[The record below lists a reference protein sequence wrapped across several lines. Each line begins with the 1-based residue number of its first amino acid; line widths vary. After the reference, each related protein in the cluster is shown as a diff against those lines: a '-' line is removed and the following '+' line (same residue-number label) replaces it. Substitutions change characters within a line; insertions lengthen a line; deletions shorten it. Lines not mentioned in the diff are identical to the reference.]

1 MRRCDSCGIDCCCM
15 VRESGD
21 GKYPAVYTLFNYV
34 FRITD
39 RKVHGLPVWR
49 ADGGGMGVVCYSSST
64 KGKWILGPDAED
76 IVEKPRGF
84 ASTAAAHG
92 GAPPHSVQD
101 WVMFD
106 GKQWLPAGRAPAGR
120 IGVCPSEQPDT
131 VHLDRAF
138 RRVPDRI
145 INGCTL
151 WCSTGE
157 GNPTWM
163 YNGPYR
169 GKWTIT
175 ENEFAM
181 HNFPARFGYGRV
193 IGRLVSVQPHL
204 GRAPLE
210 LEWLCHND
218 KSGAYEPLP
227 ILPPAERIPPPTV
240 LVVEFAPPLRTL
252 CGRYERLP
260 DWKGCPSWKRQDN
273 QYCIFSSN
281 DGAWFI
287 SDKHDPCVGL
297 VCSAAP
303 HGGRMPNQVTAWA
316 HSGGRK
322 QEWACMKQAAEGWI
336 AECQA
341 HAKAAGHADPAQRAA
356 PPVEAAAPASPTAI
370 QNCAAGSPDRWEK
383 LPSTP
388 PAASGP
394 PPGDPRPQPKSP
406 PSAPPPGGPPGQPPD
421 GLLPGVL
428 VEAHGL
434 QEEVLNGARGRVV
447 EQTGD
452 RVVVELVKLGQ
463 KALKPTNLRVVTES
477 DAPAEPPLGSPAAA
491 RKLADFTLKT
501 SLYKEIYK
509 KTPKPEH
516 LWQVDDAIANTF
528 RILAKDADC
537 GSEEDFG
544 NMRSGLMEA
553 ITKRDIAEKAAQAVG
568 GFVVVQDIFQVE
580 VRAVVYWTA
589 GELADA
595 KGNSRNAKV
604 NGRQMELCGI
614 VNYCIRTDRRDLL
627 EAIMPFIRALT
638 AYCNSDRKG
647 GIKPQEWGKIKDF
660 TLYRGGSFK
669 TEFRDWFKP
678 GRHYRSTGFLAT
690 TPNRKV
696 AKYFIKRTVD
706 EETGR
711 CPEGFEPVLW
721 RFELDEEDL
730 CEHVCYL
737 DRSLVYDM
745 LEGGAKPTEDEFLF
759 VPFSSFRVKS
769 VDWKDH
775 NKYTDPSIIT
785 ISVHPDN
792 RLEPEDLPNAPWG

>member
-92 GAPPHSVQD
+92 GAPPHSIRD
-101 WVMFD
+101 WKMGD
-106 GKQWLPAGRAPAGR
+106 GKGGWPPAAVPPVGRVGA
-120 IGVCPSEQPDT
+120 CPKEQPHT
-131 VHLDRAF
+131 VHLDRVF
-138 RRVPDRI
+138 RHVPDRL

-151 WCSTGE
+151 WRTADDSK
-157 GNPTWM
+157 PSWM
-163 YNGPYR
+163 YAR
-169 GKWTIT
+169 AKAGKWCI
-175 ENEFAM
+175 
-181 HNFPARFGYGRV
+181 
-193 IGRLVSVQPHL
+193 IGDADAQQCFKPGTCFSKSTLPHL

-210 LEWLCHND
+210 VEWECWND
-218 KSGAYEPLP
+218 TKKVNQPLA
-227 ILPPAERIPPPTV
+227 LLPAEERIAPPTV
-240 LVVEFAPPLRTL
+240 LVLELAPPLQQL
-252 CGRYERLP
+252 SGRYERMP
-260 DWKGCPSWKRQDN
+260 ADWQGCPAWKRQDGKAFIYSGV
-273 QYCIFSSN
+273 Q
-281 DGAWFI
+281 GAWLI
-287 SDKHDPCVGL
+287 SDELEDFLGQVA
-297 VCSAAP
+297 SSAP
-303 HGGRMPNQVTAWA
+303 HGGRMPSQCAAWA
-316 HSGGRK
+316 HCGGEK
-322 QEWACMKQAAEGWI
+322 KEWSEMEEAAELMI
-336 AECQA
+336 T
-341 HAKAAGHADPAQRAA
+341 AAGHADPALPVHSPRPVAA
-356 PPVEAAAPASPTAI
+356 AGTAAPAAATTAPVI
-370 QNCAAGSPDRWEK
+370 PHMGPA
-383 LPSTP
+383 LPP
-388 PAASGP
+388 GAP
-394 PPGDPRPQPKSP
+394 PPQPPPQ
-406 PSAPPPGGPPGQPPD
+406 PSAPSPGGPQPLPGLPPD

-544 NMRSGLMEA
+544 NMRSALQEA
-553 ITKRDIAEKAAQAVG
+553 ITRRDIAEKAAQAVG
-568 GFVVVQDIFQVE
+568 GFVVVQDIIQVE
-580 VRAVVYWTA
+580 TRAVVYWTA
-589 GELADA
+589 GELSDA
-595 KGNSRNAKV
+595 KGKSRNAKV